1 MSNTLQPNL
10 MSHPSFWGALVL
22 LSLTILGHSQL
33 VIPSDVFLT
42 LNSTCVLLLG
52 PEVWPAITL
61 LGDTLVL
68 LCLASPLLLINGRWL
83 LGFIAAIPFGGLA
96 SVALKRLF
104 AAPRPFDVLD
114 PSSFHVLGETLHG
127 HSFPSGHS
135 ITAFAAAGVAYA
147 CLVSKEEKRAS
158 HFGILLLV
166 VALATLVGF
175 SRIAVGAHWPI
186 DVMAGACI
194 GWLAGIN
201 GVWITQKFPAT
212 FQSPKFA
219 WGTLLSLA
227 VCGLFLFF
235 RKYDNPLC
243 QATIQLAATMV
254 WMTLAIRVVRLSP
267 FRYS

>member
-1 MSNTLQPNL
+1 MPNTLQPKL
-10 MSHPSFWGALVL
+10 LSHPSFWGVLVL
-22 LSLTILGHSQL
+22 LSITILGHSHFP
-33 VIPSDVFLT
+33 IPLDIFLT
-42 LNSTCVLLLG
+42 LNSTFVLLLG
-52 PEVWPAITL
+52 PQVWPAITL

-68 LCLASPLLLINGRWL
+68 LCLASPLLLINGRL
-83 LGFIAAIPFGGLA
+83 MLGFIAAIPFGGLA
-96 SVALKRLF
+96 SVSLKRLF
-104 AAPRPFDVLD
+104 AAPRPFDLLD
-114 PSSFHVLGETLHG
+114 PNSFHVLGEALHG

-147 CLVSKEEKRAS
+147 CLMSKENMRAS
-158 HFGILLLV
+158 HFCIMALV
-166 VALATLVGF
+166 VALAISVGF

-194 GWLAGIN
+194 GWLSGIN
-201 GVWITQKFPAT
+201 GVWITHRFSAT

-219 WGTLLSLA
+219 WGSLMFLA
-227 VCGLFLFF
+227 VCGLILIF

-254 WMTLAIRVVRLSP
+254 WMTLAIRLFRLSP